1 MNRLKAI
8 ILSLITIILTQ
19 TYALSQVREKIEM
32 ADKFRADGKI
42 YVVLAIILVILA
54 GLFFYLIRIDRK
66 VTKLEEQKQD

>member
-1 MNRLKAI
+1 MNKLKAT

-19 TYALSQVREKIEM
+19 TYALSQVSEKVEM
-32 ADKFRADGKI
+32 ADKFRAEGKI

-66 VTKLEEQKQD
+66 VAKLEEQKQD

>member
-1 MNRLKAI
+1 MKKLKATI
-8 ILSLITIILTQ
+8 FSLLTIIFAQ
-19 TYALSQVREKIEM
+19 NFAFSQVREKVEM

-42 YVVLAIILVILA
+42 YVVLVIIMVILA

>member
-1 MNRLKAI
+1 MNRLKST

-19 TYALSQVREKIEM
+19 TYALSQVREKVEM
-32 ADKFRADGKI
+32 ADNFRADGKI
-42 YVVLAIILVILA
+42 YVVLVIILVILA

>member
-1 MNRLKAI
+1 MNRLKST

-19 TYALSQVREKIEM
+19 SYALSQVREKVEM
-32 ADKFRADGKI
+32 ADNFRADGKI
-42 YVVLAIILVILA
+42 YVVLVIILVILA

>member
-1 MNRLKAI
+1 MNRLKAT
-8 ILSLITIILTQ
+8 ILSLITIILTK
-19 TYALSQVREKIEM
+19 TYTLSQVREKVEM

-42 YVVLAIILVILA
+42 YVVLVIILVILA

>member
-1 MNRLKAI
+1 MNRLKAT

-19 TYALSQVREKIEM
+19 TYTLSQVREKVEM

-42 YVVLAIILVILA
+42 YVVLVIILVILA

>member
-1 MNRLKAI
+1 MKATIFSI
-8 ILSLITIILTQ
+8 IIFVLTQ
-19 TYALSQVREKIEM
+19 TYALSQVQEKVEM

-66 VTKLEEQKQD
+66 VAKLEEQKQD

>member
-1 MNRLKAI
+1 MKNLKATIFSI
-8 ILSLITIILTQ
+8 ITLILTQ

-42 YVVLAIILVILA
+42 YIVLAIILVILT

-66 VTKLEEQKQD
+66 VTKLEEQKQE

>member
-1 MNRLKAI
+1 MKRLKAN

-19 TYALSQVREKIEM
+19 TNALGQVKEKVEM
-32 ADKFRADGKI
+32 ADNFRANGKI
-42 YVVLAIILVILA
+42 YVVLVIILVILA

>member
-1 MNRLKAI
+1 MKAT

-19 TYALSQVREKIEM
+19 TNALGQVKEKVEM
-32 ADKFRADGKI
+32 ADNFRADGKI

>member
-1 MNRLKAI
+1 MKNLKATIFSI
-8 ILSLITIILTQ
+8 ITFILTQ
-19 TYALSQVREKIEM
+19 TFAFSQVREKVEM

-66 VTKLEEQKQD
+66 VAKLEEQKQD

>member
-1 MNRLKAI
+1 MNKLKGT

-19 TYALSQVREKIEM
+19 SYALSQVQEKVEM
-32 ADKFRADGKI
+32 ADNFRADGKI

>member
-1 MNRLKAI
+1 MNRLKST

-19 TYALSQVREKIEM
+19 SYALSQVREKVEM
-32 ADKFRADGKI
+32 ADNFRADGKI

>member
-1 MNRLKAI
+1 MNRLKST

-19 TYALSQVREKIEM
+19 TYALSQVREKVEM
-32 ADKFRADGKI
+32 ADNFRADGKI

>member
-1 MNRLKAI
+1 MKSLKAT

-19 TYALSQVREKIEM
+19 TYALSQASEKVEM
-32 ADKFRADGKI
+32 ADNFRADGKI
-42 YVVLAIILVILA
+42 YVVLVIILVILA

>member
-1 MNRLKAI
+1 MKRLKAT
-8 ILSLITIILTQ
+8 ILSLMTIILTQ
-19 TYALSQVREKIEM
+19 TNALGQVKEKVEM
-32 ADKFRADGKI
+32 ADNFRADGKI

>member
-1 MNRLKAI
+1 MNRLKST
-8 ILSLITIILTQ
+8 ILSFITIILTQ
-19 TYALSQVREKIEM
+19 TYALSQVREKVEM

-66 VTKLEEQKQD
+66 VAKLEEQKQD

>member
-1 MNRLKAI
+1 MKRLKAN

-19 TYALSQVREKIEM
+19 TNALGQVKEKVEM
-32 ADKFRADGKI
+32 ADNFRADGKI

>member
-1 MNRLKAI
+1 MKRMKATIFSI
-8 ILSLITIILTQ
+8 IIFVLTQ
-19 TYALSQVREKIEM
+19 TYALSQVQEKVEM

-66 VTKLEEQKQD
+66 VAKLEEQKQD

>member
-1 MNRLKAI
+1 MKRLKAT

-19 TYALSQVREKIEM
+19 TNALGQVKEKVEM
-32 ADKFRADGKI
+32 ADNFRADGKI

>member
-1 MNRLKAI
+1 MNRLKAT

>member
-1 MNRLKAI
+1 MKRLKATI
-8 ILSLITIILTQ
+8 FSLITIILTQ
-19 TYALSQVREKIEM
+19 TYALSQVSEKVEM

-42 YVVLAIILVILA
+42 YIVLVIILVILA